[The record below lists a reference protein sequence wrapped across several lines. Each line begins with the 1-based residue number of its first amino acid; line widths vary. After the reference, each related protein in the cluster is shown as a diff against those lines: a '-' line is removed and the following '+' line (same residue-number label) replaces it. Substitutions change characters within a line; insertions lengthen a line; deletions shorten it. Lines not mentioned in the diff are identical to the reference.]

1 MKIQCAIFDFDGT
14 LFDSMQM
21 WNTAADEYLRSIGRE
36 PAPGLRDA
44 VKAMSL
50 RRAAEYLQKKSALT
64 QTVEEILAGIDGI
77 VERFYMQEAQPKPGV
92 PEFLREMQR
101 AGIAMCIATATSR
114 YLIEA
119 ALKRCGLERFFDA
132 IFTCGEVGH
141 GKDEPAIYRAAM
153 DYFRAERG
161 NTVVFEDA
169 IHAVT
174 TAKRDGFRIVAVYDE
189 SEKRQA
195 EIQAM
200 GDCYLSDF
208 EHPEPFWRFAAA
220 LEAAGESGTEGRCGK

>member
-1 MKIQCAIFDFDGT
+1 
-14 LFDSMQM
+14 
-21 WNTAADEYLRSIGRE
+21 
-36 PAPGLRDA
+36 
-44 VKAMSL
+44 MSL
-50 RRAAEYLQKKSALT
+50 RRAAEYLQKEYALT
-64 QTVEEILAGIDGI
+64 RTVEEILAGIDGI

-141 GKDEPAIYRAAM
+141 GKNEPAIYRAAM

-200 GDCYLSDF
+200 GDCYLPDF

>member
-50 RRAAEYLQKKSALT
+50 RRAAEYLQKEYALT
-64 QTVEEILAGIDGI
+64 RTVEEILAGIDGI

-141 GKDEPAIYRAAM
+141 GKERACDLSRGDGLFPRRAREYR
-153 DYFRAERG
+153 RLRR
-161 NTVVFEDA
+161 
-169 IHAVT
+169 
-174 TAKRDGFRIVAVYDE
+174 RDSRRDDRE
-189 SEKRQA
+189 
-195 EIQAM
+195 
-200 GDCYLSDF
+200 
-208 EHPEPFWRFAAA
+208 
-220 LEAAGESGTEGRCGK
+220 TGRVQNRRRL